1 MIAEEQDEKKP
12 SPKQKQ
18 MHGDL
23 EDKAFKGTP
32 NRFSSDG
39 PRRLKDL

>member
-32 NRFSSDG
+32 KGSPQMGHDG
-39 PRRLKDL
+39 